1 MRLKMIVLLIIVA
14 SGLMAC
20 DVGDNGTQSVSAP
33 LIAFRDGEPEFE
45 EIGREKELINNCGA
59 NAETRYTVEK
69 SETIAHTLEVG
80 QEVGLSVDGMAAP
93 GGVGVNLGAS
103 VATHYGYQYG
113 TEQSIARSVDVG
125 AKEGTCI
132 EHEIVLLE
140 RWEVG
145 EAVVTVGNGNH
156 KIPYR
161 FRTDFRVRKGD
172 SQELGCPCSQ
182 KLPPTRTP
190 KPTETRIPPTETPIP
205 PTSTPILTPT
215 PQRIADS
222 PTALP
227 TRSPQSFADM
237 ILIPAGEFTMG
248 STQAQVDAAFEQ
260 CKKSYGDGCKKEWFE
275 REMPQHTVNLGEYF
289 IDKYETTNAQY
300 AECVK
305 AGKCTAPH
313 KTKSYSRANYYGNA
327 EFANYPVIYIDW
339 TQAKSYCEFAGKRL
353 PTEAEWEKAARGT
366 DGRTY
371 PWGNEF
377 DGKKLNYC
385 DKNCTF
391 DWADKAVDDG
401 YADTAPVGSYPSGAS
416 PYGVMDMAGNVWEW
430 VSSDYKSYP
439 YVANDGREEL
449 LSNNNKMFRGGSW
462 NYLDNFTRA
471 AFRDSFTSTDIFN
484 YLGVRCA
491 Q

>member
-1 MRLKMIVLLIIVA
+1 
-14 SGLMAC
+14 
-20 DVGDNGTQSVSAP
+20 
-33 LIAFRDGEPEFE
+33 
-45 EIGREKELINNCGA
+45 
-59 NAETRYTVEK
+59 
-69 SETIAHTLEVG
+69 
-80 QEVGLSVDGMAAP
+80 
-93 GGVGVNLGAS
+93 
-103 VATHYGYQYG
+103 
-113 TEQSIARSVDVG
+113 
-125 AKEGTCI
+125 
-132 EHEIVLLE
+132 
-140 RWEVG
+140 
-145 EAVVTVGNGNH
+145 
-156 KIPYR
+156 
-161 FRTDFRVRKGD
+161 
-172 SQELGCPCSQ
+172 
-182 KLPPTRTP
+182 
-190 KPTETRIPPTETPIP
+190 
-205 PTSTPILTPT
+205 
-215 PQRIADS
+215 
-222 PTALP
+222 
-227 TRSPQSFADM
+227 
-237 ILIPAGEFTMG
+237 MG

-462 NYLDNFTRA
+462 FDFDSLTRA
-471 AFRDSFTSTDIFN
+471 AYRYSYTSTFDGS
-484 YLGVRCA
+484 YLGFRCA